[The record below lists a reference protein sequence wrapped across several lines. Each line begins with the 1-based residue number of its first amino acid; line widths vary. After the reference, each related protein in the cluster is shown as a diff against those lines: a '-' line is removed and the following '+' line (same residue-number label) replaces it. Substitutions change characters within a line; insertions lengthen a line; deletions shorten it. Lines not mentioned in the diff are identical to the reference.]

1 MLIRKILLSAS
12 ACTLLLSAA
21 ASQAYD
27 CTNLPNFAAGNIA
40 TGAKVKNNNTAF
52 ECTVG
57 GWCSLGGPYEP
68 GVGWA
73 QQYAW
78 NNLGSCSTVT
88 PSSSSAASVK
98 SSSSSTQTSV
108 SSSKPSSSV
117 ANSSV

>member
-40 TGAKVKNNNTAF
+40 TGAKVKNNDTAY

-57 GWCSLGGPYEP
+57 GWCSIGGAYEP

-88 PSSSSAASVK
+88 PSSSSVASVK
-98 SSSSSTQTSV
+98 SSSSNANQSFT
-108 SSSKPSSSV
+108 SSSSRPSSV
-117 ANSSV
+117 ASS